1 MFVLTPS
8 PINQFQIQP
17 LQDHPED
24 QDQQNNIKYFI
35 PLFNKS
41 INSKSVFSRF
51 SDKVKRELKYL
62 NIDVVTEIKEYYD
75 EYFPEDVK
83 DFNSLRSDDEY
94 EILKKCVQLIP
105 HGRNNKVS
113 RFAVISFYYLVVVLE
128 YYVHIKPK
136 NIIHKSEIAQ
146 FRLGSDERLEEYNR
160 IFIEITCSDEK
171 WASKMRRLVY
181 KFD

>member
-1 MFVLTPS
+1 MCSV
-8 PINQFQIQP
+8 
-17 LQDHPED
+17 
-24 QDQQNNIKYFI
+24 
-35 PLFNKS
+35 
-41 INSKSVFSRF
+41 NSS
-51 SDKVKRELKYL
+51 
-62 NIDVVTEIKEYYD
+62 
-75 EYFPEDVK
+75 
-83 DFNSLRSDDEY
+83 
-94 EILKKCVQLIP
+94 
-105 HGRNNKVS
+105 NKVS
-113 RFAVISFYYLVVVLE
+113 QLAVISFYYLVVVLE

>member
-1 MFVLTPS
+1 M
-8 PINQFQIQP
+8 
-17 LQDHPED
+17 
-24 QDQQNNIKYFI
+24 
-35 PLFNKS
+35 
-41 INSKSVFSRF
+41 
-51 SDKVKRELKYL
+51 
-62 NIDVVTEIKEYYD
+62 TEIKEYYD
-75 EYFPEDVK
+75 EYFPEDAK

-136 NIIHKSEIAQ
+136 NIIHKSEI
-146 FRLGSDERLEEYNR
+146 EEYNR